1 MKYYCKCLNICVEL
15 DSEDL
20 LPDEPLTVS
29 EEEKKDQF
37 FAQLPLL
44 VVRELKVKKQQ
55 PMLVR
60 SKRIGSWEVYKCTNC
75 STFSHA
81 IENDNSNTKLM
92 NKSLL
97 QLPDSEV
104 QNIKNSVDYSPV
116 FHIVV
121 ADTSL
126 FGGDLSETSQL
137 NGNFS
142 NDVVELQK
150 QLSDY
155 VDEKNRITDEKIRT
169 YVEQQQSA
177 LKKLLKRANE
187 DFQILT
193 NVIAQTD
200 EPGMKRNNLKEV
212 NSFNNGFEA
221 SQTPYT
227 STPPINISS
236 NSVINNFD
244 NMSISPSR
252 GIKKDIKNTMVSGIP
267 PSFDS
272 EGLFPL
278 DGMEEPNVLEED
290 EHSEEDLSDTDDSG
304 SRDEGIHIPRR
315 KSFAIAKSL
324 PIRVPGEFDPSFRDF
339 GEVKMDKKK
348 PNYQQKRHKQPL
360 DIAAS
365 IKALANS
372 VHGDTMFGDLP
383 PPRIGSRI

>member
-1 MKYYCKCLNICVEL
+1 MKYYCTCLNICVEL
-15 DSEDL
+15 DSLDR
-20 LPDEPLTVS
+20 LPDEPFTLS
-29 EEEKKDQF
+29 DDEKRDPF
-37 FAQLPLL
+37 FTLPLL
-44 VVRELKVKKQQ
+44 VVRELKVKHQQ
-55 PMLVR
+55 PMLIR

-81 IENDNSNTKLM
+81 IENDSNTRLM
-92 NKSLL
+92 NKTLL
-97 QLPDSEV
+97 QLPDNEV

-137 NGNFS
+137 SGNFS
-142 NDVVELQK
+142 TNVVELQK

-155 VDEKNRITDEKIRT
+155 VDEQNKITDENIRT

-193 NVIAQTD
+193 NVIEQT
-200 EPGMKRNNLKEV
+200 EPGMKRNNSSEI
-212 NSFNNGFEA
+212 NSFNSSGFA
-221 SQTPYT
+221 SSQTYT
-227 STPPINISS
+227 STSPINISS
-236 NSVINNFD
+236 KSVIDNFD
-244 NMSISPSR
+244 RLTISPSKASVKEFK
-252 GIKKDIKNTMVSGIP
+252 GSLMSGIP

-278 DGMEEPNVLEED
+278 DGMEEPSVLEDE
-290 EHSEEDLSDTDDSG
+290 EHSDEDLSDTDDSG

-324 PIRVPGEFDPSFRDF
+324 PIRVPGEFDPSFRDV
-339 GEVKMDKKK
+339 GEAKRDKRK
-348 PNYQQKRHKQPL
+348 PNYQQKRNKEPL

-372 VHGDTMFGDLP
+372 VHGDTIFGDLP